1 MTPDQVFLVRSSWPL
16 VAQRAGQFTTSF
28 YEHLFVIDDSAAR
41 LFTGVDMEAQRTKLA
56 QTLGVVVH
64 ALDDLER
71 LMPAIAAL
79 GKRHTHYGV
88 SPHHFDSVGEALIHA
103 FSDTLGDTFTAELR
117 AAWTVAYALVASVM
131 ERALTRSA
139 MGGAA

>member
-64 ALDDLER
+64 ALDDLDR

-79 GKRHTHYGV
+79 GKRHARYGV